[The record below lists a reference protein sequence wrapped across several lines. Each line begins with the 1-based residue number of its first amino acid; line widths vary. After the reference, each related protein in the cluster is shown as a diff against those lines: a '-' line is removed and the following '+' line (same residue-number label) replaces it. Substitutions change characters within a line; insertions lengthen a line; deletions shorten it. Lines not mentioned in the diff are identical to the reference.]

1 MLSWSYRYMIPDAD
15 EDRWTAMHEALVEES
30 SEPLFALDSSGAIDI
45 VNEAFAGL
53 SGYDREELTGRT
65 LSSLVH
71 EDDRGEWERRLQI
84 LRNDET
90 TESESWTSRLRTK
103 NQTAVE
109 VEWECSVLSAG
120 ETAVVGSAT
129 DIRGGQQKEQKLRIL
144 NRALR
149 HNIRNQMNVVIAR
162 AESLQNIDD
171 EGYRTAAE
179 KIAESGENII
189 NLSNKARKAQQHLDI
204 PPDAEC
210 IQELVQETETVCQK
224 FAITY
229 PSATVE
235 TDLPDRAPAVA
246 PPSYN
251 VALTELIEN
260 GVVYHPSGNGPVTVR
275 ITCDE
280 DEVVVAVEDEC
291 GPIPEQVLAT
301 MNRGTEQ
308 PLEHNDGLGLWLVRW
323 IVEPVGGTLSFD
335 RRDDDSGNVVS
346 LTFDRPQP

>member
-1 MLSWSYRYMIPDAD
+1 MGPNAD
-15 EDRWTAMHEALVEES
+15 DEQRQTAVYEALVEQS
-30 SEPLFALDSSGAIDI
+30 SEPLFALDSSGTIDV

-53 SGYDREELTGRT
+53 SGYGCEELTGRE

-71 EDDRGEWERRLQI
+71 EDDRGAWERRLQI

-90 TESESWTSRLRTK
+90 TDTESWVSRLRTK

-129 DIRGGQQKEQKLRIL
+129 DVRGGKQKEQKLRIL

-162 AESLQNIDD
+162 AESLQNVDD
-171 EGYRTAAE
+171 DGYRTAAE
-179 KIAESGENII
+179 RIAESGENVI

-204 PPDAEC
+204 PPDEEC
-210 IQELVQETETVCQK
+210 NLELVEETETVCRK

-229 PSATVE
+229 PDATVE
-235 TDLPDRAPAVA
+235 TEVPDRVPAVA

-251 VALTELIEN
+251 IALTELIEN
-260 GVVYHPSGNGPVTVR
+260 GVVHHPSGNGPVTVR
-275 ITCDE
+275 IACDD
-280 DEVVVAVEDEC
+280 DEVVVEVEDEC
-291 GPIPEQVLAT
+291 GPIPEQVLTT
-301 MNRGTEQ
+301 MDRGTEQ

-335 RRDDDSGNVVS
+335 RRDDDSGNVVT
-346 LTFDRPQP
+346 LTFDRIQQ